1 MSVEW
6 DKLWKDNLAEFWV
19 YKTSPSATQLWMKN
33 VKAVGDK
40 LQEEA
45 EGHKARY
52 DDLHRITVKWQK
64 KIELIQ
70 KIAEK
75 DISARLSRYPNTEK
89 TASELL
95 DMVVELK
102 ERHSKILWVLSL
114 D

>member
-1 MSVEW
+1 MSEW
-6 DKLWKDNLAEFWV
+6 DTAKKILISFISECNCMSSED
-19 YKTSPSATQLWMKN
+19 YKEAFAS
-33 VKAVGDK
+33 VAVGDK
-40 LQEEA
+40 LLEEA

-89 TASELL
+89 TPLELL
-95 DMVVELK
+95 DMVLELK